1 MGLRHSSGAA
11 SIALLAIVMSWGC
24 HRAPAQQGTAAGD
37 PARIL
42 QRMSDTLAGAKQMTF
57 KMTRQLDPALVA
69 GASTPE
75 SEAIEVAI
83 SRPRMVRATLVSPH
97 GIRHFYADGQQVT
110 LFDDVMDL
118 YATVP
123 VGGTID
129 QMVAQIESKFGF
141 DPPVAEFVVNDP
153 LRKLREQMKNSV
165 YMGAGA
171 IDGVACDHLRLVGDT
186 ADAEL
191 WVGIVDHLPRRLIA
205 TYKDRPGNPQLRVD
219 FFDWDLSANLED
231 SMFAFEPPRGA
242 EPIDMQTG
250 DAIAPDNTDAA
261 Q

>member
-1 MGLRHSSGAA
+1 
-11 SIALLAIVMSWGC
+11 
-24 HRAPAQQGTAAGD
+24 
-37 PARIL
+37 
-42 QRMSDTLAGAKQMTF
+42 MSDTLAGARQLTF
-57 KMTRQLDPALVA
+57 KMTRQLDPTLVP
-69 GASTPE
+69 GASAPE

-110 LFDDVMDL
+110 LLDDVMDL

-123 VGGTID
+123 AAGTID

-171 IDGVACDHLRLVGDT
+171 IDGIACDHLKLVGET

-191 WVGIVDHLPRRLIA
+191 WVGIVDHLPRRLVA
-205 TYKDRPGNPQLRVD
+205 TFKDRPGNPQLKVD
-219 FFDWDLSANLED
+219 FFDWDLAANLED
-231 SMFAFEPPRGA
+231 SVFVFEPPRDA
-242 EPIDMQTG
+242 VQIDMQAA
-250 DAIAPDNTDAA
+250 DALAPDNTDAA